1 MLKDDPS
8 WNISGAATRAAL
20 FFALWLMV
28 AGWKPADIPV
38 GIFAAAAAAWVS
50 LALLPTATARPR
62 YRAFLT
68 LFLRIMRG
76 SVVAGFDI
84 ARRALKPQLDLRPGL
99 VACPVSLP
107 QGTARNVFFAIESL
121 QPGTLPAGMDGNDLI
136 IHGLDLS
143 QPIAA
148 ELAKDEAQFARALAH
163 E

>member
-1 MLKDDPS
+1 MLKDNPS
-8 WNISGAATRAAL
+8 WNTRGAATRAAL

-38 GIFAAAAAAWVS
+38 GVFAAAAAAWVS
-50 LALLPTATARPR
+50 LALLPVQAVRPR
-62 YRAFLT
+62 YRTLLT
-68 LFLRIMRG
+68 LLLRIMRG

-84 ARRALKPQLDLRPGL
+84 ARRVLQPQLDLRPGL
-99 VACPVSLP
+99 VACPISLP
-107 QGTARNVFFAIESL
+107 QGNGRNVFFAIESL

-136 IHGLDLS
+136 IHGLDIS

-148 ELAKDEAQFARALAH
+148 ELARDEAQFARAVAD